1 MQDASLQSPNSTKGI
16 SPTSSTSS
24 NFQDDASDPFGDHET
39 DRSTSPE
46 RSVDG
51 DNMNHL
57 SVRLGPRGEDH
68 KRKQRNY
75 GTPEMPRG
83 NAQHPHIS
91 PDALTPRPPPSQ
103 SHPKHL
109 PRAEKLPLT
118 GYELL
123 ASRLSAT
130 SPDNQS
136 SGPHLRPMYRRFE
149 TLNHRLLL
157 HLQDEICELE
167 EQLHRLDTADTQNR
181 RLRNAILPA
190 SRRAE
195 YLSGGELQWHRTDIL
210 GKIGFK
216 LEQYNHVLSS
226 FRKTQSLPT
235 PTLAD
240 IHGYRGYLAT
250 HAPIA
255 EAETRFLDATDD
267 LVCVGEPE
275 ENEMMTE
282 AEEEEE
288 EEEDEEEMATPMARQ
303 QEEVQ
308 QQFAASL
315 SPPNETAATAVK
327 GGESRSEEL
336 PPPPPLIVPLSLAL
350 AGAVIVPILTFTV
363 IPGYLGR
370 MTVVLLVGLGVLGAL
385 IQGHIVEVNATRDFC
400 VCMGVY
406 GAVMAILA
414 GIVS

>member
-1 MQDASLQSPNSTKGI
+1 MNEGALRSPSSTKGM
-16 SPTSSTSS
+16 SPTSSASS
-24 NFQDDASDPFGDHET
+24 GSRDDVSDNFGDHET

-51 DNMNHL
+51 DRMSFA
-57 SVRLGPRGEDH
+57 SVRLDLPVEEY
-68 KRKQRNY
+68 KKKQRVY
-75 GTPEMPRG
+75 GTPDMPRG

-91 PDALTPRPPPSQ
+91 PDALTPRVPNQ
-103 SHPKHL
+103 SYAKHL

-130 SPDNQS
+130 SPDQ
-136 SGPHLRPMYRRFE
+136 SGPCLRPMYRKFE

-195 YLSGGELQWHRTDIL
+195 YLSGGELQWHKTDIL

-216 LEQYNHVLSS
+216 MEQYNHVLSS

-240 IHGYRGYLAT
+240 IHEYRGYLASHT
-250 HAPIA
+250 PIA

-267 LVCVGEPE
+267 LVCVSDQEME
-275 ENEMMTE
+275 EEMMV
-282 AEEEEE
+282 
-288 EEEDEEEMATPMARQ
+288 EDEETMATPMPRQ
-303 QEEVQ
+303 D
-308 QQFAASL
+308 FIPL
-315 SPPNETAATAVK
+315 SPRKEESVKDPLESSQLHEESSIASAHKTADIEQPIA
-327 GGESRSEEL
+327 L
-336 PPPPPLIVPLSLAL
+336 LSSAL
-350 AGAVIVPILTFTV
+350 AVAVILPTLTFTI

-385 IQGHIVEVNATRDFC
+385 IQGGSVGVNVTRDLC
-400 VCMGVY
+400 ICTGIY